1 MDIIAIIIAKNA
13 KSQVGRGNPLMC
25 GMTQYAEKGNPM
37 AKLPIKSGFAAPSA
51 DVMAAIDGEAKAAA
65 LRQACFEY
73 DAKRRDLELKFET
86 ALSQLRELYLAEVLN
101 IQSGT
106 A

>member
-1 MDIIAIIIAKNA
+1 
-13 KSQVGRGNPLMC
+13 
-25 GMTQYAEKGNPM
+25 MTQYTEKGNPM

-73 DAKRRDLELKFET
+73 DSKRRDLELKFET
-86 ALSQLRELYLAEVLN
+86 ALSQLRDQYLTEVLN
-101 IQSGT
+101 IQSG
-106 A
+106 AA

>member
-1 MDIIAIIIAKNA
+1 
-13 KSQVGRGNPLMC
+13 
-25 GMTQYAEKGNPM
+25 M

-73 DAKRRDLELKFET
+73 NSKRRDLELKFET
-86 ALSQLRELYLAEVLN
+86 ALSQLRDQYLTEVLN
-101 IQSGT
+101 IQSG
-106 A
+106 AA